1 MHSKV
6 RRSWSAS
13 LVGLTRERNIGV
25 PHISQDGD
33 RSRLRRIIEMRLLH
47 GEALPTR
54 YRRERDFVS
63 PPPTPDTGPVVD
75 DLGFPPDQPHES
87 IREGLKRYSIR
98 GQRCK
103 LSKCSLADV
112 ARRIISCF
120 TTGMSDLGQKRTLR
134 QVRAMS
140 ALPPKADKLTHR
152 NYPQKSKG
160 RPKTHQPFVSAA
172 SHVRTGKGVKSC
184 SSTAAT
190 TITTT

>member
-1 MHSKV
+1 MARLSLRDTGESAILSLRH
-6 RRSWSAS
+6 RR
-13 LVGLTRERNIGV
+13 LT
-25 PHISQDGD
+25 Q
-33 RSRLRRIIEMRLLH
+33 SRLSMILDF
-47 GEALPTR
+47 LPTNR
-54 YRRERDFVS
+54 TSYSAKVS
-63 PPPTPDTGPVVD
+63 SGI
-75 DLGFPPDQPHES
+75 QS
-87 IREGLKRYSIR
+87 ANQR
-98 GQRCK
+98 QRCK

>member
-1 MHSKV
+1 MSFSRYLYLTVTVFECWQAVHSKV

-47 GEALPTR
+47 GEAPPTR

-63 PPPTPDTGPVVD
+63 PPPTPDTEPVVD

-98 GQRCK
+98 E
-103 LSKCSLADV
+103 S
-112 ARRIISCF
+112 
-120 TTGMSDLGQKRTLR
+120 QKT
-134 QVRAMS
+134 VNAV
-140 ALPPKADKLTHR
+140 
-152 NYPQKSKG
+152 N
-160 RPKTHQPFVSAA
+160 
-172 SHVRTGKGVKSC
+172 
-184 SSTAAT
+184 
-190 TITTT
+190 